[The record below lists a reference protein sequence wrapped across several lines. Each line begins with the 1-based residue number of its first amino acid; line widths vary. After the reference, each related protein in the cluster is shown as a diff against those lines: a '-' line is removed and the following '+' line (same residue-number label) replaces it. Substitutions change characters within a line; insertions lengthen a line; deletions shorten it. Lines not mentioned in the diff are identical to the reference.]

1 MPPRRRISAAK
12 PKGEVVRGA
21 YDTLVIVQI
30 PQERKELIQEEKRK
44 IRQLRFLVDLTT
56 SMLCQDTTM
65 SLEQARVLIRNT
77 EKAVLQMFPDKQL
90 TFDIVLLPRFERV
103 LRERWGVGLHEK
115 VN

>member
-1 MPPRRRISAAK
+1 MIVDP
-12 PKGEVVRGA
+12 
-21 YDTLVIVQI
+21 YDTVVIVPN
-30 PQERKELIQEEKRK
+30 PQEREELIQEEERK

-56 SMLCQDTTM
+56 SILYQDATM

-77 EKAVLQMFPDKQL
+77 EKAILQMFPDKQL

-103 LRERWGVGLHEK
+103 LRERWGVGLHER